1 MQADDEYSG
10 KEKGGR
16 MDFDRATL
24 RTAIDGVVSGH
35 PDIAAAYLYGSAA
48 RGTATPLSDIDI
60 GLLFRNGDGSFRER
74 LATAVEI
81 GSAIA
86 RALSGAR
93 VDARDLDELPLAIV
107 GAVLTDGALVVSN
120 DEERRVA
127 FERDTRLRYF
137 DFLPIHLGEVR
148 EANATLRRRFLRG

>member
-1 MQADDEYSG
+1 MRSDDDHSG
-10 KEKGGR
+10 ETKER
-16 MDFDRATL
+16 RVAFDRATL
-24 RTAIDGVVSGH
+24 LAAIEGAVSDH
-35 PDIAAAYLYGSAA
+35 PEIAAAYLYGSAA
-48 RGTATPLSDIDI
+48 RGTATPLSDIDL
-60 GLLFRNGDGSFRER
+60 GLLFRDSDGSFRER

-86 RALSGAR
+86 RELSGAR

-107 GAVLTDGALVVSN
+107 GAVLTDGELVVSN

-137 DFLPIHLGEVR
+137 DFLPIHMGEVK
-148 EANATLRRRFLRG
+148 EANATLRRRFRRG

>member
-1 MQADDEYSG
+1 MA
-10 KEKGGR
+10 
-16 MDFDRATL
+16 FDRATL
-24 RTAIDGVVSGH
+24 HAAIEGAVSGH
-35 PDIAAAYLYGSAA
+35 PEIAAAYLYGSAA
-48 RGTATPLSDIDI
+48 RGTATTLSDVDL
-60 GLLFRNGDGSFRER
+60 GLLFRDAEGSFRER
-74 LATAVEI
+74 LATAVGI

-86 RALSGAR
+86 RELPGAR

-137 DFLPIHLGEVR
+137 DFLPMHLGEVR

>member
-1 MQADDEYSG
+1 MRSDDDSG
-10 KEKGGR
+10 EQKDGG

-24 RTAIDGVVSGH
+24 HAAIDGAVSGH
-35 PDIAAAYLYGSAA
+35 PEIAAAYLYGSAA
-48 RGTATPLSDIDI
+48 RGTATPLSDIDL
-60 GLLFRNGDGSFRER
+60 GLLFRDAEGSFRER

-86 RALSGAR
+86 RELSGAR

-107 GAVLTDGALVVSN
+107 GAVLTDGELVVSN

-137 DFLPIHLGEVR
+137 DFLPIHMGEVE